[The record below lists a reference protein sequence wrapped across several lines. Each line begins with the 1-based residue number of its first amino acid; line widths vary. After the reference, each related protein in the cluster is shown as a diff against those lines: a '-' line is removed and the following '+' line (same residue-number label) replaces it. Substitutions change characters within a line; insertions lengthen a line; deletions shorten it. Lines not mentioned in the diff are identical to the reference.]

1 MANLIQFIVEQK
13 KAKLKEQIESKN
25 VSVCFDGTTRLGE
38 ALVVVLHFMNNNWKL
53 QQRLVQVKMVAKSIT
68 GEEIA

>member
-1 MANLIQFIVEQK
+1 M
-13 KAKLKEQIESKN
+13 
-25 VSVCFDGTTRLGE
+25 SVCFDGTTRLGE